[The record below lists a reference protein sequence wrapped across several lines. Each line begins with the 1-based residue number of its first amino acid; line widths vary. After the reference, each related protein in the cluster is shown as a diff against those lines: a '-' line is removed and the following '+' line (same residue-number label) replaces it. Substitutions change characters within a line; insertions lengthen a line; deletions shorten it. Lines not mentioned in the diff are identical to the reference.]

1 MGEMLCHLVLCTL
14 LQLANS
20 HEPLVWFLLCL
31 CCVFA
36 VFLLCFC
43 CVFAVFLLCLSC
55 LKKAGGGGD
64 IE

>member
-1 MGEMLCHLVLCTL
+1 
-14 LQLANS
+14 
-20 HEPLVWFLLCL
+20 LLCL